1 MALLN
6 KFTLGIL
13 TGLSVGLLI
22 APDKGEETR
31 KKLSCTAHSLKK
43 KFDDLF
49 GEGDEDFQE
58 LKSSLDD
65 KTVEFTDE
73 LRKKLLKFINKSE
86 KIIREAQNDI

>member
-13 TGLSVGLLI
+13 TGLSIGLLV
-22 APDKGEETR
+22 APDKGEATR
-31 KKLSCTAHSLKK
+31 KKLSGTAQSLKN
-43 KFDDLF
+43 KFDELF

-58 LKSSLDD
+58 LKSSLED
-65 KTVEFTDE
+65 KTIEFTDE

-86 KIIREAQNDI
+86 KIIRSAQNDV